1 MIIEDFFT
9 RHTGDTSFF
18 YLDMNAIVDISLTHF
33 FTSWKWKLKCRGGF
47 VGVGVQLLKKKDIS
61 FFVECMHVFMES
73 INQYLLH
80 IE

>member
-33 FTSWKWKLKCRGGF
+33 FYIVEMEIRLSRAGED
-47 VGVGVQLLKKKDIS
+47 GVGC
-61 FFVECMHVFMES
+61 F
-73 INQYLLH
+73 
-80 IE
+80 

>member
-33 FTSWKWKLKCRGGF
+33 FLHRGNGNQIVEGGGGRLF
-47 VGVGVQLLKKKDIS
+47 LRIS
-61 FFVECMHVFMES
+61 FIVECIHVFV
-73 INQYLLH
+73 
-80 IE
+80 